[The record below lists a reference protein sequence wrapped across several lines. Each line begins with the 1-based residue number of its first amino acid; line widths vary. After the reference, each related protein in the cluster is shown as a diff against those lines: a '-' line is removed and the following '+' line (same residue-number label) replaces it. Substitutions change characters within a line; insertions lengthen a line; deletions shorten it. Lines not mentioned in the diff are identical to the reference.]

1 MTTYAHNAVLAH
13 LFSGSFGVQTT
24 DPLQW
29 LVLAISFG
37 LLAGQLAYFARAG
50 RQASPGATLG
60 RIEAV
65 GRGVEYR
72 TSLPAW
78 AGAGIVVGLWALTT
92 AFVGFMW
99 DVAWHTDLG
108 RDREL
113 FTVPHML
120 IIVGLMG
127 IGVAAVVSIVYATR
141 ARAAVGWHVRSLVI
155 PSGAAVLLVLSAAA
169 LVAFPLDDLWHATYG
184 VDVTMWSPT
193 HLVMIGGA
201 SLTPLALALLLWEAP
216 GSVTRARRG
225 LQTAILGTALIGLS
239 TFQLEFDM
247 GIPQWQALY
256 HPLLIALAAG
266 FALTAGRALLGPWGA
281 VRVALAFLVM
291 RGVIALLIGPVL
303 GHTLPHFP
311 LYVVEALCVEG
322 AFALTRGT
330 VRSAALSGVL
340 IGTAGIASEWLWMQL
355 WGLQTWSPGML
366 PMMWVPVVAAIAAS
380 LAGMGFATRLAGPRA
395 PLRSQPRWIALAGV
409 AAMLVLLA
417 VPFPRQGSAAAV
429 HITQWQVGPS
439 ASTVD
444 RNGQRVT
451 THDIAVRVQLSPTTA
466 AVDADW
472 FRVAA
477 WQGGGVVNAR
487 LVPEG
492 GGTYISERALP
503 AGGNW
508 KVIVMLGK
516 GSTVAAA
523 PIVMP
528 AEPDQGLNAI
538 PLLASRTATLNVAPL
553 LLMRENHAGIP
564 WVADVAYALFGTTV
578 FAWLAGLA
586 LAAGRLGRLSRPAR
600 SAPKGRP
607 RRRVH
612 FPGLRVRH
620 TPSS

>member
-1 MTTYAHNAVLAH
+1 MTTPALAH
-13 LFSGSFGVQTT
+13 LFSGNFALQTS

-29 LVLAISFG
+29 LALVISLG
-37 LLAGQLAYFARAG
+37 LLTGQLAYFARAG
-50 RQASPGATLG
+50 RRASPGAELG
-60 RIEAV
+60 RFDAV
-65 GRGVEYR
+65 GRGIEQR

-120 IIVGLMG
+120 IILGLLG

-141 ARAAVGWHVRSLVI
+141 GRAAAGWRIRSVVI

-216 GSVTRARRG
+216 GSITRARRT
-225 LQTAILGTALIGLS
+225 LQTVILGTVLIGLS

-247 GIPQWQALY
+247 GVPQWQALY

-266 FALTAGRALLGPWGA
+266 FALTAGRALMGPWGA
-281 VRVALAFLVM
+281 VRVALAFLLM

-311 LYVVEALCVEG
+311 LYVVEALCVEI
-322 AFALTRGT
+322 AFAVTRGNF
-330 VRSAALSGVL
+330 RSAALGGAL
-340 IGTAGIASEWLWMQL
+340 IGTAGIATEWLWMQV
-355 WGLQTWSPGML
+355 WGLQTWSTGML

-380 LAGMGFATRLAGPRA
+380 IAGFGFATRLVPSRAPRA
-395 PLRSQPRWIALAGV
+395 SHSRWVALAGV
-409 AAMLVLLA
+409 ASILAVLA
-417 VPFPRQGSAAAV
+417 VPFSRQGSPATV
-429 HITQWQVGPS
+429 HITQWQVGP
-439 ASTVD
+439 AAFVVD

-451 THDIAVRVQLSPTTA
+451 THDIAVRVHVSPAAA

-477 WQGGGVVNAR
+477 WQGGGVINAK
-487 LVPEG
+487 LVPQG
-492 GGTYISERALP
+492 GGSYIAERALP

-508 KVIVMLGK
+508 KVIVMLGN

-528 AEPDQGLNAI
+528 AEPDQGLSAI
-538 PLLASRTATLNVAPL
+538 PLVASRTATLNPAPL
-553 LLMRENHAGIP
+553 LLMRENHAGVA
-564 WVADVAYALFGTTV
+564 WVADVAYMLFGTTV
-578 FAWLAGLA
+578 LAWLAGLA

-600 SAPKGRP
+600 SAPEGRP
-607 RRRVH
+607 PRRIH

-620 TPSS
+620 TPSA

>member
-1 MTTYAHNAVLAH
+1 MTTYALNTVLAH
-13 LFSGSFGVQTT
+13 LFTGSFGLQTT
-24 DPLQW
+24 DPAQW
-29 LVLAISFG
+29 LVLFISLG
-37 LLAGQLAYFARAG
+37 LLTGQLLYFARAG
-50 RQASPGATLG
+50 RQGSPGTALG
-60 RIEAV
+60 RVDAI
-65 GRGVEYR
+65 GRGIERR

-113 FTVPHML
+113 FTVPHTL
-120 IIVGLMG
+120 IILGLLG
-127 IGVAAVVSIVYATR
+127 IGVAAAVSIVYATR
-141 ARAAVGWHVRSLVI
+141 DRAAAGWRVRSLVI
-155 PSGAAVLLVLSAAA
+155 PAGAAVLLVMSAAA

-216 GSVTRARRG
+216 GSVSRARRG
-225 LQTAILGTALIGLS
+225 LQTVILGTVLIGLS

-247 GIPQWQALY
+247 GVPQWQALY

-291 RGVIALLIGPVL
+291 RGAIALLIGPVL

-311 LYVVEALCVEG
+311 LYVVEAMCVEI
-322 AFALTRGT
+322 AFAVTRGSF
-330 VRSAALSGVL
+330 RSAALGGVL
-340 IGTAGIASEWLWMQL
+340 IGTVGIASEWLWMQV
-355 WGLQTWSPGML
+355 WGLQPWTPDLL
-366 PMMWVPVVAAIAAS
+366 PMMWVPLAAAIAAS
-380 LAGMGFATRLAGPRA
+380 VAGIAFATCLAPSRH
-395 PLRSQPRWIALAGV
+395 PLTWNSRWIAVAGV
-409 AAMLVLLA
+409 AAIVALLA
-417 VPFPRQGSAAAV
+417 VPFTRQGSAATV
-429 HITQWQVGPS
+429 HITQWQVGPA
-439 ASTVD
+439 ASIVD
-444 RNGQRVT
+444 RNGQRVM
-451 THDIAVRVQLSPTTA
+451 THDIAIQVVLSPGA
-466 AVDADW
+466 AAADADW

-477 WQGGGVVNAR
+477 WQGGGVVNAK

-492 GGTYISERALP
+492 GGAYIADRAVP

-523 PIVMP
+523 PIEMP
-528 AEPDQGLNAI
+528 AEPDQSLEAI
-538 PLLASRTATLNVAPL
+538 PLLSSRTATLNSAQL
-553 LLMRENHAGIP
+553 LLMRENHAGVA
-564 WVADVAYALFGTTV
+564 WVADVAYVLFGTTV
-578 FAWLAGLA
+578 VVWLVALA
-586 LAAGRLGRLSRPAR
+586 LAAGRVGRLSRPVGPAR
-600 SAPKGRP
+600 EGR

-612 FPGLRVRH
+612 FRGLRVRH

>member
-1 MTTYAHNAVLAH
+1 MTTPALAH
-13 LFSGSFGVQTT
+13 LFSGSFGLQTT

-29 LVLAISFG
+29 LVLAISLG
-37 LLAGQLAYFARAG
+37 LLGGQLAYFARAG
-50 RQASPGATLG
+50 RQASPGAALG
-60 RIEAV
+60 RVDAI
-65 GRGVEYR
+65 GRGIERR

-113 FTVPHML
+113 FTVPHTL
-120 IIVGLMG
+120 IILGLLG
-127 IGVAAVVSIVYATR
+127 IGVAAVVSIMYATR
-141 ARAAVGWHVRSLVI
+141 DRATVGWRARSVAI

-169 LVAFPLDDLWHATYG
+169 LIAFPLDDLWHATYG

-201 SLTPLALALLLWEAP
+201 SLTPLALALLMWEAR
-216 GSVTRARRG
+216 GSATRARRR
-225 LQTAILGTALIGLS
+225 LQTVILGTVLIGLS

-311 LYVVEALCVEG
+311 LYVVEAMCVEI
-322 AFALTRGT
+322 AFAVTRGGF
-330 VRSAALSGVL
+330 RSAALGGLL
-340 IGTAGIASEWLWMQL
+340 IGTAGIASEWLWMQI
-355 WGLQTWSPGML
+355 WGLQPWSTDML
-366 PMMWVPVVAAIAAS
+366 PMMWVPLAGAIAAS
-380 LAGMGFATRLAGPRA
+380 IAGMGFATRLVLSRA
-395 PLRSQPRWIALAGV
+395 PLASRSRWVALAGV
-409 AAMLVLLA
+409 AAILALLA
-417 VPFPRQGSAAAV
+417 VPFSRQGSSATV
-429 HITQWQVGPS
+429 HVTQWQVGPT
-439 ASTVD
+439 ASIVD

-451 THDIAVRVQLSPTTA
+451 THDIAVRVQLSPPTA

-472 FRVAA
+472 FRIAA
-477 WQGGGVVNAR
+477 WQGGGVVNAK

-492 GGTYISERALP
+492 GGTYISERAVP

-523 PIVMP
+523 PVGMP
-528 AEPDQGLNAI
+528 AEPDQGLDAI
-538 PLLASRTATLNVAPL
+538 PLVASRTATLNGAPL
-553 LLMRENHAGIP
+553 LLMRENHAGVA
-564 WVADVAYALFGTTV
+564 WVADVAYVLFGTTV
-578 FAWLAGLA
+578 LAWLAGLA
-586 LAAGRLGRLSRPAR
+586 LAAGRLGRLPHPAR
-600 SAPKGRP
+600 SAPKGGRP
-607 RRRVH
+607 RRVH

>member
-1 MTTYAHNAVLAH
+1 MTTYPLAH
-13 LFSGSFGVQTT
+13 IFTGSFGLQTT
-24 DPLQW
+24 DPAQW
-29 LVLAISFG
+29 LVLFISLG
-37 LLAGQLAYFARAG
+37 LLTGQLLYFARAG
-50 RQASPGATLG
+50 RQASPGEALG
-60 RIEAV
+60 RVDAI
-65 GRGVEYR
+65 GRGIERR

-113 FTVPHML
+113 FTVPHTL
-120 IIVGLMG
+120 IILGLLG

-141 ARAAVGWHVRSLVI
+141 DRAAVGWRVRSLVI

-201 SLTPLALALLLWEAP
+201 SLTPLALALMLWEAP
-216 GSVTRARRG
+216 GSATRARRT
-225 LQTAILGTALIGLS
+225 LQTVILGTVLIGLS

-247 GIPQWQALY
+247 GVPQWQALY

-311 LYVVEALCVEG
+311 LYVVEAMGVEI
-322 AFALTRGT
+322 AFAVTRGSF
-330 VRSAALSGVL
+330 RSAALGGVL
-340 IGTAGIASEWLWMQL
+340 IGTVGIASEWLWMQL
-355 WGLQTWSPGML
+355 WGLQPWSTEML
-366 PMMWVPVVAAIAAS
+366 PMMWVPAVAAVAAS
-380 LAGMGFATRLAGPRA
+380 LAGMGFATRLVPSRVR
-395 PLRSQPRWIALAGV
+395 PTWHSRWITVAGV
-409 AAMLVLLA
+409 AAVIALLA
-417 VPFPRQGSAAAV
+417 VPFSRQGSAATA
-429 HITQWQVGPS
+429 HITQWQVGPA
-439 ASTVD
+439 ASIVD
-444 RNGQRVT
+444 RTGQRVT
-451 THDIAVRVQLSPTTA
+451 THDIAVRVQLSPPAA

-477 WQGGGVVNAR
+477 WQGGGVVNAK
-487 LVPEG
+487 LVSEG
-492 GGTYISERALP
+492 GGAYISDRAVP

-508 KVIVMLGK
+508 KVIVMLGN

-523 PIVMP
+523 PIGMP
-528 AEPDQGLNAI
+528 AEPDQNLNAI
-538 PLLASRTATLNVAPL
+538 PLLSSRTATLNSAQL
-553 LLMRENHAGIP
+553 LLMRENHAGVA
-564 WVADVAYALFGTTV
+564 WVADVAYVLFATTV
-578 FAWLAGLA
+578 LAWLAVLA

-600 SAPKGRP
+600 SAPDGRP
-607 RRRVH
+607 RRRLH
-612 FPGLRVRH
+612 FRGLRVRH